1 MIITTK
7 MYSQKVNNHTRF
19 PRKDPDIFPTVVIAF
34 IEALLLQFH
43 QMSKLA
49 LRVFFKL
56 NINKNFM
63 SYNIYRTLCH
73 TLQLV

>member
-49 LRVFFKL
+49 LRVFF
-56 NINKNFM
+56 
-63 SYNIYRTLCH
+63 
-73 TLQLV
+73 